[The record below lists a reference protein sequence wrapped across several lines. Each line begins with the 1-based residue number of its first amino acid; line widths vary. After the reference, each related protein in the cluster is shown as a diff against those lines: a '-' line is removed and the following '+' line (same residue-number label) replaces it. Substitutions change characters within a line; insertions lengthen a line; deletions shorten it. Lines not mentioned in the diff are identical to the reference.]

1 MYSFYRVKSWDFRNL
16 EKQLKDDKKKKTY
29 SDTVRTTPSPHTQP
43 PTHPFLPHPPGNSCQ
58 LAPVHPFLLNTMQGR
73 KHLPSLLKTNQP
85 TGLPCWAKNFQAKFL
100 MFRGLSSQSVSQL
113 AGSRKVT
120 PCQHL
125 CNCTL
130 SQYAALDCCAEKQK
144 QKKKHCVI
152 TVSSPRCGLH
162 HVWWTESMDPKISV
176 TLYFSRSPPPASH
189 EVLLVWGL
197 FSPHTV
203 FSCLFTCNFRNTWAW
218 WFYAVTTWDGKM

>member
-1 MYSFYRVKSWDFRNL
+1 MRTNHRYIPIVLGQCSVKIYTLNRADVLILYSGIFRFYKTRETTKRR
-16 EKQLKDDKKKKTY
+16 QKKRTY
-29 SDTVRTTPSPHTQP
+29 SDATRTTPSPHTQP

-100 MFRGLSSQSVSQL
+100 MFRGLTSQSVSQL

-125 CNCTL
+125 CHCTL
-130 SQYAALDCCAEKQK
+130 SQSAALDCCAEKQK
-144 QKKKHCVI
+144 QNKKRCVI
-152 TVSSPRCGLH
+152 TVSSTRCGLQ
-162 HVWWTESMDPKISV
+162 
-176 TLYFSRSPPPASH
+176 
-189 EVLLVWGL
+189 
-197 FSPHTV
+197 
-203 FSCLFTCNFRNTWAW
+203 SCL
-218 WFYAVTTWDGKM
+218 VD